1 LIRVARA
8 MTAGEESLW
17 RTPKEIGAST
27 EQENTQ

>member
-1 LIRVARA
+1 